1 MILSSSNLLA
11 LQIDLYYIKQYQQ
24 KLEQEK
30 SAMKSRLP
38 YAIFKAHNKELS
50 NLHLKIDRIAA
61 IIHVFSRAL
70 LLGKQVV
77 KGEDEEDFIFTL
89 FELCSLMRKEVAVAA
104 THDTKFVSIIA
115 NLHSHFSD
123 DTWERV
129 SQYIT
134 QLAEENPG
142 SL

>member
-11 LQIDLYYIKQYQQ
+11 LQTDLYYIREYLEE
-24 KLEQEK
+24 LEQQRR
-30 SAMKSRLP
+30 AMKSRLP

-77 KGEDEEDFIFTL
+77 KGDDEEDFIFTL
-89 FELCSLMRKEVAVAA
+89 FELCSLMQKEISVAA
-104 THDTKFVSIIA
+104 IHNVKFINVIE
-115 NLHSHFSD
+115 NLHLHFSD
-123 DTWERV
+123 DTWEKV